1 MTYRNLDPDT
11 DHSRGKKATVLPHI
25 RPQDVDRTPFGPA
38 QSPGERSA
46 LNELNA
52 MHAIGE
58 ALSEVP
64 EEETRARVLAWA
76 IRLFTENHDPRE
88 IVSGET
94 QAPDATGTSSPSA
107 TCDDARSVERL
118 ETVSV
123 DERAHQKDV
132 VAPSRP
138 RSTGP
143 LLRIRFKWRRP

>member
-1 MTYRNLDPDT
+1 MNHRNLEPDT
-11 DHSRGKKATVLPHI
+11 DRSQGKKATVLPHI

-76 IRLFTENHDPRE
+76 IRLFTENRGPRG
-88 IVSGET
+88 IVSGQT

-107 TCDDARSVERL
+107 RTDGSRSVETL

-132 VAPSRP
+132 VTPSRP
-138 RSTGP
+138 RHTGP
-143 LLRIRFKWRRP
+143 LLTIRFRWRR